1 MSGIPPELH
10 GERAGAEGF
19 PGPGTPEQGVPVAR
33 WAWILLLLDAAER
46 AGLTP
51 IETPRLHRLAY
62 FANCLAPVYDLPV
75 ADGKIMKF
83 VRGPF
88 YPDLQWDTD
97 RLVAMGLVELRT
109 FEPFR
114 DTQGWWFSASYVMPP
129 AGVATIATIL
139 ESPRLARVY
148 EFQLE
153 LAAAFSDLPEDVQ
166 HTSGERDATY
176 ADPKVP
182 EGALIDFADW
192 DRRNFTD
199 KAADLLASHAPA
211 NLRLGQRDRIHL
223 YFRYLRR
230 VDPLLMSGEET
241 SMQAR
246 AAG

>member
-1 MSGIPPELH
+1 M
-10 GERAGAEGF
+10 
-19 PGPGTPEQGVPVAR
+19 PVAQ
-33 WAWILLLLDAAER
+33 WAWILLLLNAAER

-62 FANCLAPVYDLPV
+62 FANCLAPVYDLPA

-88 YPDLQWDTD
+88 YPDLQWDID

-114 DTQGWWFSASYVMPP
+114 DAQGWWFSASYVMPP
-129 AGVATIATIL
+129 AGIAIISTIR
-139 ESPRLARVY
+139 ESPRLARIY

-153 LAAAFSDLPEDVQ
+153 LAAAFADLPEDVQ
-166 HTSGERDATY
+166 NTSGERDATY

-199 KAADLLASHAPA
+199 QAAELLASHAPA

-230 VDPLLMSGEET
+230 VDPLFLGGDET